1 MIKKGL
7 LLTLPILLI
16 GCGGSDK
23 KTETPKPIE
32 PVNQAPTVSIID
44 IGDVINLQTVEF
56 IAAASDADNNLAS
69 TEFSLS
75 SNGEVLVTS
84 DTTNFTYQ
92 FPYSELDVDYQLS
105 ITATDSDGLSAN
117 SVQDFTVP
125 ASSISI
131 KAYEPVVS
139 LQHASF
145 EVAYTNVDSSQVVSE
160 LILEQNGN
168 LVAEASNSALA
179 YAFPLFTES
188 ANYKLMLNAASLQGQ
203 NLVSLTNTISIDP
216 IAVSFELPFDAI
228 TRRLVDVKANI
239 ENIDLIHATTS
250 WQFTDETNYP
260 LTAIN
265 KQRVRFFAEKYLTE
279 EHDPADTSPM
289 QKGQGINQDIDLT
302 FKLNFTSLGVEQI
315 LEFPTSFTIKPIEQ
329 IVKWPLH
336 DMPQSTAQAAMD
348 YVKDISA
355 VARDTDNVSALAE
368 NAPCEEYLSFDFNT
382 DNQPDYLCG
391 EQGNINYYQSVGDGF
406 SLATLGQYDV
416 LKFYGYKSSGKPNSA
431 LFDTDQDGLPEL
443 YTVINDKELV
453 QFKYNGETQV
463 FDKTLISQLEFI
475 DPVRYVFAFGYYEY
489 YYDFAHQGD
498 RFAFA
503 YGHITYS
510 ESDNSV
516 LTFQEF
522 NVADTFQPVKSI
534 QLIEPSLLYTRR
546 DLNINHIDYLYPDHA
561 GNYQLTAVL
570 NLDGQYDNVVSHRI
584 AVINTDF
591 TNVHLFPEAF
601 SPFQTRIED
610 FDQDG
615 KNELV
620 AEYWEPYAYAY
631 FPEIEASYG
640 FTAKFELNNGQA
652 EMTVLDSVMQ
662 TQLLLDHH
670 PFNHDTVLL
679 DNMSK
684 VTEYEENF
692 QEPWVD
698 FWSQYIAFHT
708 LENQETFIA
717 QTNANLSEIYAFEDV
732 DNDGDLDM
740 VFGDEDKV
748 YYWAENVNGYPID
761 YEIKLNKGQE

>member
-7 LLTLPILLI
+7 LLTLPIVLI
-16 GCGGSDK
+16 GCGSDNDK
-23 KTETPKPIE
+23 
-32 PVNQAPTVSIID
+32 NQAPTVSITEV
-44 IGDVINLQTVEF
+44 GQVINLQTVEF
-56 IAAASDADNNLAS
+56 TAAANDADNNLTS
-69 TEFSLS
+69 TKFTLS
-75 SNGEVLVTS
+75 SNGEVLVSS

-92 FPYSELDVDYQLS
+92 FPYSEVDADYQLS

-117 SVQDFTVP
+117 TVQDFTVP

-168 LVAEASNSALA
+168 LVAEATNSALA

-239 ENIDLIHATTS
+239 ENIDLTHATTS

-260 LTAIN
+260 LTAMN

-289 QKGQGINQDIDLT
+289 QKGQGINQDIDLA
-302 FKLNFTSLGVEQI
+302 FKLKFTSLGGEQI

-329 IVKWPLH
+329 LEEWPLKEM
-336 DMPQSTAQAAMD
+336 DQSTAQAAMD
-348 YVKDISA
+348 YVQTISTA
-355 VARDTDNVSALAE
+355 AQSAENVSTLAE

-416 LKFYGYKSSGKPNSA
+416 LKFYGYRHNGQSNSA

-443 YTVINDKELV
+443 YTVINDKELA
-453 QFKYNGETQV
+453 QFKYNSETQE
-463 FDKTLISQLEFI
+463 FEQTLISQLEFI
-475 DPVRYVFAFGYYEY
+475 DPVSYVTGFDNYGYYY
-489 YYDFAHQGD
+489 NFAHKGD

-534 QLIEPSLLYTRR
+534 QLFEPSLLYTRR

-561 GNYQLTAVL
+561 GNYQLTVVL
-570 NLDGQYDNVVSHRI
+570 NRDGYYSNVVSHRI

-591 TNVHLFPEAF
+591 TNVHLFPDAF

-610 FDQDG
+610 FDKDG

-631 FPEIEASYG
+631 FPEFEASYG
-640 FTAKFELNNGQA
+640 FTAKFELNNGQP

-670 PFNHDTVLL
+670 PFNYDTLLL

-684 VTEYEENF
+684 VTSYVENF
-692 QEPWVD
+692 QEPWAD
-698 FWSQYIAFHT
+698 YLFQYISFHT
-708 LENQETFIA
+708 LDNQETFIA
-717 QTNANLSEIYAFEDV
+717 QTNINPSQIYAFEDV

-761 YEIKLNKGQE
+761 YEILLNKRQ